1 MAIIRCLRCLRDT
14 FNSCE
19 KVEFLSIYRG
29 PGRAGL
35 LCPSGAGN
43 LEEWND
49 NLGSHDRHMY
59 GLPLAMIDECPTI
72 YMLSERRTGFM
83 RHRLIQSDPEL
94 EWSSSDYVEIKQ
106 ERGFG
111 RFYLIAWNGRSC
123 FLWSEDQITCA
134 TPDEPQ
140 VAKLI
145 GIAERLKAN
154 VVGDDGEQYTLSRSL
169 FGKHKIKIV
178 QP

>member
-1 MAIIRCLRCLRDT
+1 MPYDLH
-14 FNSCE
+14 
-19 KVEFLSIYRG
+19 VV
-29 PGRAGL
+29 
-35 LCPSGAGN
+35 
-43 LEEWND
+43 
-49 NLGSHDRHMY
+49 
-59 GLPLAMIDECPTI
+59 
-72 YMLSERRTGFM
+72 RTSNWLDAATNPIT
-83 RHRLIQSDPEL
+83 REDVDRLIQSDPEL
-94 EWSSSDYVEIKQ
+94 EWSSSDYVEMKQ
-106 ERGFG
+106 EGGIG

-123 FLWSEDQITCA
+123 FVWSEDQITCA